1 MAAQAKASDTQAY
14 AEKKEN
20 RLAIYGQLA
29 QIDIMKAKALMDM
42 NMPKR
47 R

>member
-20 RLAIYGQLA
+20 RLQYMGNWL
-29 QIDIMKAKALMDM
+29 K
-42 NMPKR
+42 
-47 R
+47 